1 VFENTFPAT
10 HLPQSRSLASDSNLF
25 APGSFLARWFQV
37 TTYKN
42 EEIPMTGVLASQQIE
57 QLISSGTLGA
67 DQPFVDG
74 QVQPASLDLRL
85 GTVAYR
91 VRASFLAGEGASVQD
106 RLAEFE
112 MHRIDLTNG
121 AVLEK
126 GCVYVVPLLEHLS
139 LPQDIH
145 AIANAKSSTGRLDLL
160 TRVIVDGGK
169 EFDRIPTGYN
179 GQLYAEICPRSFSV
193 LVRPGM
199 RLNQIRFRQG
209 RSVLDDSELT
219 ALHDQQQLVTGG
231 PAVIGEGLGFSVDL
245 QPGETGLVGYRAK
258 PHTGLIDLDRIGA
271 YAPEDFWDPL
281 YTDQGR
287 LILDPG
293 AFYIL
298 VSREAVHIPPGY
310 AAEMAPYLAMVGEF
324 RVHYAGFFDPGF
336 GHAQAGGSGARGVL
350 EVRCHE
356 APFVLEHGQV
366 VGRLVYERMSEIPTQ
381 LYGAGIASNYQ
392 GQGLKLSKH
401 FR

>member
-1 VFENTFPAT
+1 MP
-10 HLPQSRSLASDSNLF
+10 
-25 APGSFLARWFQV
+25 
-37 TTYKN
+37 
-42 EEIPMTGVLASQQIE
+42 GVLASQQIKG
-57 QLISSGTLGA
+57 LIASGALAA
-67 DQPFVDG
+67 DHDFVDG

-91 VRASFLAGEGASVQD
+91 VRASFLAGEGRAVSD
-106 RLAEFE
+106 RIAEFE
-112 MHRIDLTNG
+112 MHRIDLREG

-126 GCVYVVPLLEHLS
+126 GCVYLVPLMERLA
-139 LPQDIH
+139 LPTDIQ

-160 TRVIVDGGK
+160 TRVITDGGT
-169 EFDRIPTGYN
+169 EFDRIAPGYA
-179 GQLYAEICPRSFSV
+179 GPLYAEICPRSFSV

-199 RLNQIRFRQG
+199 RLNQIRFRDG
-209 RSVLDDSELT
+209 RAVLDDAALA
-219 ALHDQQQLVTGG
+219 ALHDAECLVSGG

-245 QPGETGLVGYRAK
+245 EPGAAGIVGYRAK
-258 PHTGLIDLDRIGA
+258 PHTGVIDLDRIGA
-271 YAPEDFWDPL
+271 YAVSDFWD
-281 YTDQGR
+281 R
-287 LILDPG
+287 LSSDRQRLVLDPG

-356 APFVLEHGQV
+356 APFVLEHGQI
-366 VGRLVYERMSEIPTQ
+366 VGRLVYERMSEVPEQ

-401 FR
+401 FAPDTA